1 MLHHG
6 GRLIQEALLRNS
18 DPKQWLD
25 LSTGI
30 SPISYP
36 IPEIPSS
43 IWHRLPEDEDGLLAA
58 ASEYYGYPEL
68 LPVAGSQAA
77 IMCLP
82 RVLVSQY
89 PNKGT
94 VLMPSVGY
102 REHAYAW
109 QNGGW
114 SLEYYDTT
122 PNNEQLS
129 RCAVLLIINPNNP
142 TTHKLTT
149 KDIDNIE
156 SRLTEQQVLIIDEA
170 FMDGD
175 SDNSRLSFPLRA
187 NTIVLRSLG
196 KFFGLA
202 GLRVGFV
209 AANGHWLDRI
219 GQELGPWTLS
229 GASRYIAKVALFDR
243 LWQQS
248 TAREL
253 EQLRSKQF
261 SVIKELLPK
270 QEVVSASLFMRIEHS
285 QAPLLFDFLCDEL
298 VLVRLC
304 DEKDAIRLGLCAD
317 SEQLLRLE
325 QALTSALKRIS
336 AFSSPEN
343 SPLPIVGVQS

>member
-30 SPISYP
+30 SPVSYP
-36 IPEIPSS
+36 VPDIPSS

-58 ASEYYGYPEL
+58 ASDYYGYSEL

-82 RVLVSQY
+82 RVLASQY
-89 PNKGT
+89 TNKGT
-94 VLMPSVGY
+94 VLVPSIGY
-102 REHAYAW
+102 REHAHAW

-122 PNNEQLS
+122 LNNEQLS
-129 RCAVLLIINPNNP
+129 RCAVLLVINPNNP
-142 TTHKLTT
+142 TTHKLSTN
-149 KDIDNIE
+149 DIANIE

-175 SDNSRLSFPLRA
+175 SDNSRLSFPLRE

-209 AANGHWLDRI
+209 AANGYWLDRI
-219 GQELGPWTLS
+219 RQELGPWTLA
-229 GASRYIAKVALFDR
+229 GASRFIAKVALQDR
-243 LWQQS
+243 PWQQS
-248 TAREL
+248 TVQEL
-253 EQLRSKQF
+253 EQLRTKQLKVLEKIF
-261 SVIKELLPK
+261 SK
-270 QEVVSASLFMRIEHS
+270 QEVASASLFIRIEHP
-285 QAPLLFDFLCDEL
+285 QAPSLYNYLCDEL

-325 QALTSALKRIS
+325 QALVSALKRIS
-336 AFSSPEN
+336 
-343 SPLPIVGVQS
+343 PLSLAECRPMSIVGVEK